1 VPTERRPVVKPSS
14 VKFALDR
21 LVVEFIVR
29 LPIDYC
35 VANCDSIVGRKVKF
49 TTNDVR
55 RFIRDMVGVEP
66 DNRMVMTFVRR
77 LLKVF
82 REGIEAHKLSGRTT
96 YRLVMSVDCLENFTV
111 STDCADVAIPEGVD
125 IVIPELI
132 EDEHETEER
141 RITKEQ
147 LKQLKDLLG

>member
-1 VPTERRPVVKPSS
+1 MPKREPMVKPSS
-14 VKFALDR
+14 VWVSLDK
-21 LVVEFIVR
+21 LVVEFILR

-55 RFIRDMVGVEP
+55 RFIRERIGIEP
-66 DNRMVMTFVRR
+66 DNRLVMTFVRR

-82 REGIEAHKLSGRTT
+82 KEGIEAHKLSGRTT
-96 YRLVMSVDCLENFTV
+96 YRLVMSVDCLENFTIT
-111 STDCADVAIPEGVD
+111 TDCADVAIPEGVD

>member
-1 VPTERRPVVKPSS
+1 MPGERKPVVKPSS
-14 VKFALDR
+14 VWVSLDK
-21 LVVEFIVR
+21 LVIEFILR

-35 VANCDSIVGRKVKF
+35 VNNCDSIVARKIKF

-55 RFIRDMVGVEP
+55 RFIRDRIGIEP
-66 DNRMVMTFVRR
+66 DNRLVMTFVRR

-96 YRLVMSVDCLENFTV
+96 YRLVMSVDCLENFTI
-111 STDCADVAIPEGVD
+111 TTECAVVAVPEGVD
-125 IVIPELI
+125 IVIPEVM
-132 EDEHETEER
+132 EDEHESEER

>member
-1 VPTERRPVVKPSS
+1 MPERKPMVKPSS
-14 VKFALDR
+14 VWVSLDK
-21 LVVEFIVR
+21 LVVEFILR

-35 VANCDSIVGRKVKF
+35 VANCDSIVSRKVKF

-55 RFIRDMVGVEP
+55 RFIRERIGIEP
-66 DNRMVMTFVRR
+66 DNKLVMTFVRR

-96 YRLVMSVDCLENFTV
+96 YRLVMSVDCLENFTI

-125 IVIPELI
+125 IVIPELV

-147 LKQLKDLLG
+147 LKQLKELLG

>member
-1 VPTERRPVVKPSS
+1 MVKPSS
-14 VKFALDR
+14 VWVSLDK
-21 LVVEFIVR
+21 LVVEFILR

-55 RFIRDMVGVEP
+55 RFIRERLGIEP
-66 DNRMVMTFVRR
+66 DNRLVMTFVRR

-82 REGIEAHKLSGRTT
+82 KEGIEAHKLSGRTT
-96 YRLVMSVDCLENFTV
+96 YRLVMSVDCLENFTIT
-111 STDCADVAIPEGVD
+111 TDCADVAIPEGVD
-125 IVIPELI
+125 IVIPELV

>member
-1 VPTERRPVVKPSS
+1 MVKPSS
-14 VKFALDR
+14 VWVSLDK
-21 LVVEFIVR
+21 LVVEFILR

-55 RFIRDMVGVEP
+55 RFIRERIGIEP
-66 DNRMVMTFVRR
+66 DNRLVMTFVRR

-82 REGIEAHKLSGRTT
+82 KEGIEAHKLSGRTT
-96 YRLVMSVDCLENFTV
+96 YRLVMSVDCLENFTIT
-111 STDCADVAIPEGVD
+111 TDCADVAIPEGVD
-125 IVIPELI
+125 IVIPELV

>member
-1 VPTERRPVVKPSS
+1 MSTKGKPAVRPSS
-14 VKFALDR
+14 VWVSLDK
-21 LVVEFIVR
+21 LVVEFILR

-35 VANCDSIVGRKVKF
+35 VSNCDSIVGRKVKF

-55 RFIRDMVGVEP
+55 RFIRERIGIEP
-66 DNRMVMTFVRR
+66 DNRLVMTFVRR
-77 LLKVF
+77 LLRVF
-82 REGIEAHKLSGRTT
+82 KEGIETHKLSGRTT
-96 YRLVMSVDCLENFTV
+96 YRLVMSVDCLENFTIT
-111 STDCADVAIPEGVD
+111 TDCADVAIPEGVD
-125 IVIPELI
+125 IVIPEVI

>member
-1 VPTERRPVVKPSS
+1 MVKPSS
-14 VKFALDR
+14 VWVSLDK
-21 LVVEFIVR
+21 LVVEFILR

-55 RFIRDMVGVEP
+55 RFIRERIGIEP
-66 DNRMVMTFVRR
+66 DNRLVMTFVRR

-96 YRLVMSVDCLENFTV
+96 YRLVMSVDCLENFTIT
-111 STDCADVAIPEGVD
+111 TDCADVAIPEGVD
-125 IVIPELI
+125 IVIPELV

>member
-1 VPTERRPVVKPSS
+1 
-14 VKFALDR
+14 
-21 LVVEFIVR
+21 
-29 LPIDYC
+29 
-35 VANCDSIVGRKVKF
+35 
-49 TTNDVR
+49 
-55 RFIRDMVGVEP
+55 M
-66 DNRMVMTFVRR
+66 
-77 LLKVF
+77 
-82 REGIEAHKLSGRTT
+82 
-96 YRLVMSVDCLENFTV
+96 ENFTV